1 MDSDKM
7 LELFIHD
14 YLMKMNRHASAEAFA
29 KEANLQREDAP
40 AAPHNTSKGYLYDSF
55 SMFLDEYFAEIAKGG
70 KAAEDSLSKFCL
82 VPEVVQRVLQK
93 MDLVERMSTV
103 LSNL

>member
-1 MDSDKM
+1 
-7 LELFIHD
+7 
-14 YLMKMNRHASAEAFA
+14 MKMNRHASAEAFA

-70 KAAEDSLSKFCL
+70 KAAEDSLSKVKGICADWGIGQPNF
-82 VPEVVQRVLQK
+82 VSSQK
-93 MDLVERMSTV
+93 SFNVYCRRWT
-103 LSNL
+103 